1 VHILRFDEDRKIFYN
16 RIESLNAVFQ
26 MNLSADKD
34 RLVTGDYPMVDL
46 GSDEK
51 YYYIDHTWYALTKD
65 NASQKNI
72 LSTIH

>member
-1 VHILRFDEDRKIFYN
+1 
-16 RIESLNAVFQ
+16 

-34 RLVTGDYPMVDL
+34 RLITGDYPMVDL